1 MNGGLFPVLLLGFV
15 AATVLAVA
23 LWAHALFWRRRI
35 AIALPYAETHRIA
48 TADKSAIE
56 LRRITQPVAQVLP
69 PVLLVH
75 GIAINHRNM
84 DTHPDYSL
92 ARALAKTGRDVWLLT
107 LRSGR
112 SDLSAAERKNA
123 NFAAIATHDV
133 PLAVAEVLQR
143 TGHKHLDYVGFSMGG
158 ILLYATLGRALPVES
173 VRRAVILGSPGRVA
187 PIIPGLKWLLSLPH
201 WLIPNIPLRWPS
213 ALVIFCSEWF
223 ATPVHHISINP
234 HNSAKGMVRQT
245 LADAVQDIP
254 GPLARDLAT
263 WAYGGGAIR
272 LGDDHALQGLR
283 HISIPVHFFAG
294 GADNLGPP
302 ASLRVAYDAWG
313 IDVAAPKH
321 FTELSV
327 ANGHSANYGHADL
340 TVGKQV
346 HAEVYAP
353 IIAFLAEEHVAEVAA

>member
-112 SDLSAAERKNA
+112 SDLSAAERKTPILPRSPRTTCRWRSPKCCRERGINTWITSV
-123 NFAAIATHDV
+123 FPWAA
-133 PLAVAEVLQR
+133 
-143 TGHKHLDYVGFSMGG
+143 FFCM
-158 ILLYATLGRALPVES
+158 
-173 VRRAVILGSPGRVA
+173 RR
-187 PIIPGLKWLLSLPH
+187 W
-201 WLIPNIPLRWPS
+201 
-213 ALVIFCSEWF
+213 
-223 ATPVHHISINP
+223 
-234 HNSAKGMVRQT
+234 
-245 LADAVQDIP
+245 
-254 GPLARDLAT
+254 
-263 WAYGGGAIR
+263 GAHCPWNR
-272 LGDDHALQGLR
+272 C
-283 HISIPVHFFAG
+283 
-294 GADNLGPP
+294 
-302 ASLRVAYDAWG
+302 
-313 IDVAAPKH
+313 AAPS
-321 FTELSV
+321 F
-327 ANGHSANYGHADL
+327 
-340 TVGKQV
+340 
-346 HAEVYAP
+346 
-353 IIAFLAEEHVAEVAA
+353 